1 LIPILIE
8 ALKNSDKNVRAL
20 AAQTL
25 GNIGNSEAV
34 PALIEALNDEDNQV
48 QYSAQLALS
57 QIGNSETISALI
69 RVLKDSDEN
78 FNVKCGA
85 ASALSD
91 IGNSEVVSALIVA
104 LKDSNKYV
112 RQLSA
117 KALGEIGNPEAVPA
131 LTEALTDADDYV
143 LESVAAEALEEIG
156 DLRTL
161 KQIIYRWDI
170 DIYESNIFLLARK
183 LAIRY
188 RKTKNSVIPVYRQRF
203 RFLVKRVRAIIVM
216 IISSLRG
223 K

>member
-1 LIPILIE
+1 MLLKSFENNILNCEICCVKDDN
-8 ALKNSDKNVRAL
+8 KNIWFRGK
-20 AAQTL
+20 
-25 GNIGNSEAV
+25 
-34 PALIEALNDEDNQV
+34 
-48 QYSAQLALS
+48 
-57 QIGNSETISALI
+57 
-69 RVLKDSDEN
+69 
-78 FNVKCGA
+78 
-85 ASALSD
+85 
-91 IGNSEVVSALIVA
+91 
-104 LKDSNKYV
+104 
-112 RQLSA
+112 
-117 KALGEIGNPEAVPA
+117 
-131 LTEALTDADDYV
+131 
-143 LESVAAEALEEIG
+143 SVAEALEEIG